1 MIRAHLI
8 FTQFYNSFNVKVK
21 NLEKLSVEQI
31 QEIESFVS
39 KRKGIF
45 DFNTYTFSIQKK
57 IEFSTF
63 VTLLKSTG
71 LNVHC
76 EENIVQEKEYK
87 RIGFGQYK
95 GMQYNELPNSYIL
108 WLKSNYRGYEKE
120 FIEEELK
127 KRNL

>member
-1 MIRAHLI
+1 MIRAHFI
-8 FTQFYNSFNVKVK
+8 FTKLYNSFSVKVK
-21 NLEKLSVEQI
+21 NLEKLSVSQI

-39 KRKGIF
+39 QRKGIF
-45 DFNTYTFSIQKK
+45 DFNSYTFSIQKK
-57 IEFSTF
+57 IEFSDF
-63 VTLLKSTG
+63 VALLKSVG
-71 LNVHC
+71 FNVYC
-76 EENIVQEKEYK
+76 EENILQEKEYK

-120 FIEEELK
+120 FLEEELI